1 MAQRMV
7 MNARVIGAVQRD
19 SPKLKMFMLSVMWS
33 DQSEV
38 IVYRSFK
45 DFRKFHRQLK
55 KRFPLLNPFRR
66 KDRQIPKFKGEAR
79 KTSLQQKGSKRS
91 IRRMRFLENYC
102 AQLLKCDESV
112 TRSSE
117 VTQFFTPK
125 DHDLQTDFTKNS
137 VMVLLSDDLPGE
149 AQSHGPVAN
158 VSHPFVTQTYRC
170 VAPYETKDTK
180 NRPFK
185 VTADERLDVLIKE
198 PTGWWL
204 VENEDKRVAWF
215 PAPYLELLDSEEA
228 EDAMFPAGAGSLY
241 IAVRSYS
248 TKKEDEVAVSIG
260 SVVELLRK
268 SDDGWWLIRFNG
280 KAGYIP
286 SMYLQPYNNPR
297 AGLHSLHTKLSS
309 STLNLASRSPQSLQS
324 PSIREEEEEGSDGTS
339 RLEPS
344 GRLHKARSLDV
355 LSESWTQ
362 RPPGPSDTRTRSSSN
377 TSQGSGLS
385 GFSSG
390 SELNSRESQEEAP
403 SPDAAPRP
411 APRRRGSNS
420 SSSTFSSLSSKA
432 SSESVTQAPRV
443 PARPRTEEIM
453 TRCTTM
459 TRKAALASQA
469 RLQLQPSAVHAR

>member
-1 MAQRMV
+1 MAQRFV
-7 MNARVIGAVQRD
+7 MNARVIGAVRRD

-38 IVYRSFK
+38 IVYRSFQ

-55 KRFPLLNPFRR
+55 KRFPLLNPLRK
-66 KDRQIPKFKGEAR
+66 KDRVIPKFKGRAR
-79 KTSLQQKGSKRS
+79 KANMQQKGSKRS
-91 IRRMRFLENYC
+91 VRRMRFLENYC

-137 VMVLLSDDLPGE
+137 VVVMLSEGE
-149 AQSHGPVAN
+149 GGAQGRGPGPVGN

-185 VTADERLDVLIKE
+185 VSADDKLDVLIKE

-215 PAPYLELLDSEEA
+215 PAPYLELQDEDEE
-228 EDAMFPAGAGSLY
+228 DDDTFPAGAGSLY
-241 IAVRSYS
+241 MAVRSYS
-248 TKKEDEVAVSIG
+248 TKKEDEIAVNIG
-260 SVVELLRK
+260 SVVEVLRK
-268 SDDGWWLIRFNG
+268 SEDGWWLIRFNG

-297 AGLHSLHTKLSS
+297 VGLHSLQTKLHS
-309 STLNLASRSPQSLQS
+309 STLNLASRGPQTLQS
-324 PSIREEEEEGSDGTS
+324 PSIREEE
-339 RLEPS
+339 PS
-344 GRLHKARSLDV
+344 GRLVKAHSLDV
-355 LSESWTQ
+355 LSEGWTQ
-362 RPPGPSDTRTRSSSN
+362 REPGPPGPSDSRTRSSSN
-377 TSQGSGLS
+377 SSQGTSLS

-390 SELNSRESQEEAP
+390 SEPSSRESQEEAQ
-403 SPDAAPRP
+403 SPGAAPPP
-411 APRRRGSNS
+411 APLRRRGSNS

-432 SSESVTQAPRV
+432 SSESGPQAPRV
-443 PARPRTEEIM
+443 PMRPRPEEIM

-469 RLQLQPSAVHAR
+469 RLHQQPSVVHAR